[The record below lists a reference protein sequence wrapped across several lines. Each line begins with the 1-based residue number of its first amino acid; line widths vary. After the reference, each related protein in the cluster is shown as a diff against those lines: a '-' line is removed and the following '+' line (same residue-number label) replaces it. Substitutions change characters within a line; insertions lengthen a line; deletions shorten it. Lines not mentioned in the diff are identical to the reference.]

1 MEHFNVLVL
10 VNVHY
15 QQQTHITC
23 FSCII
28 RTCSLLKYFTG
39 GTSLVIFKYKLR
51 NVIYKFKNFDFS
63 HIIYSFF
70 YGMLICSLKKGLI
83 TSSMESRCHF

>member
-1 MEHFNVLVL
+1 MELFNVLVF
-10 VNVHY
+10 VTVHY

-28 RTCSLLKYFTG
+28 RTCSLPKYFTG

-51 NVIYKFKNFDFS
+51 NVIYKSKKFDFS
-63 HIIYSFF
+63 DIIYSLS
-70 YGMLICSLKKGLI
+70 YGMLVCSLK
-83 TSSMESRCHF
+83 